1 MAARAAAALAALL
14 LLPGLAAAGPVA
26 EPDAYRMEEFRAP
39 VPESVVGA
47 TVVDAEGAA
56 ALWRAGAAFLDVLP
70 RPEKPEGLPPGT
82 LWRDRPRDSI
92 PGAIWAP
99 NTGYGRLSP
108 GADAYLRAAFA
119 AAKAGDPDR
128 PVVVFCDAG
137 CWMSWNVARRAVL
150 EYGLTGIHWFPDG
163 MDGWRFE
170 DLPTARV
177 EPLPRP

>member
-1 MAARAAAALAALL
+1 VTLRAGAAAAALL
-14 LLPGLAAAGPVA
+14 LLAHPAASGPVP
-26 EPDAYRMEEFRAP
+26 EPDAYRMDEFRAP
-39 VPESVVGA
+39 VPDSVAGA
-47 TVVDAEGAA
+47 TVVDAVQAG
-56 ALWRAGAAFLDVLP
+56 ALWRAGAAFLDVMP

-82 LWRDRPRDSI
+82 LWRDRPRDSV

-108 GADAYLRAAFA
+108 AADAYLRAAFA

-128 PVVVFCDAG
+128 PVVVFCDAD

-150 EYGLTGIHWFPDG
+150 EYGLSAIHWFPEG

-170 DLPTARV
+170 DLPTARA